1 MWYYV
6 KKGGVIMGKLLDKAI
21 TFATKVHE
29 GQLRKGTE
37 IPYILHPLEAA
48 AIVGTMTTDDEIIA
62 GAVLHDVVEDTDTTV
77 EQIRGLFGDRVA
89 ELVASESEDKR
100 ENLSA
105 QSTWKIRKQ
114 ETLNH
119 LKTASVDVKMITL
132 GDKLSNMRAIH
143 RDYISVGDELWD
155 RFNQKDKNE
164 HHWYYQSIADYLTEL
179 KNHQVYKEYCKLVRK
194 TFVDV

>member
-1 MWYYV
+1 
-6 KKGGVIMGKLLDKAI
+6 MGKLLDTAI
-21 TFATKVHE
+21 IFATNMHK
-29 GQLRKGTE
+29 GQFRKGTK

-62 GAVLHDVVEDTDTTV
+62 GAALHDVVEDTDTTV
-77 EQIRGLFGDRVA
+77 EQVRELFGDRVA
-89 ELVASESEDKR
+89 ELVACESEDKR

-119 LKTASVDVKMITL
+119 LKTAPVDVKMITL

-143 RDYISVGDELWD
+143 RDYISVGDKLWD

-164 HHWYYQSIADYLTEL
+164 HHWYYQSIADCLTEL
-179 KNHQVYKEYCKLVRK
+179 KDFQVYKEYCKLVRK